1 MIKLF
6 YSWMPNQWVMNHYIY
21 AQRLVRYRIF
31 VWSSQ
36 LTLWLL
42 LHLLR
47 FVINDCNKCITS
59 SLSKWQSSRSDN
71 NKFLTHQLP
80 PCSNCHMLDEIR
92 TNSSDATYFV
102 YCAFMTVLMFEQLN
116 ATCTARM
123 RSSSGHVSVFPHMFW
138 LLVLLFSP
146 LFLSSVFFFLFNFRF
161 RVYFFFKLPF
171 SVLRFLVSSSCYF
184 FFSNSSMADYFAV
197 RVNCPSIA
205 LFFTHLGS
213 LLEFVEGEC
222 LERISFFVG
231 EDCPYTSL
239 ISS

>member
-1 MIKLF
+1 
-6 YSWMPNQWVMNHYIY
+6 
-21 AQRLVRYRIF
+21 
-31 VWSSQ
+31 
-36 LTLWLL
+36 
-42 LHLLR
+42 
-47 FVINDCNKCITS
+47 
-59 SLSKWQSSRSDN
+59 
-71 NKFLTHQLP
+71 
-80 PCSNCHMLDEIR
+80 MLDEIR

-205 LFFTHLGS
+205 FFFIHLGS
-213 LLEFVEGEC
+213 LLEFVEAEC